1 PQARLHTGGD
11 IEGDGAAGA
20 HPALTCTGAA
30 RRLDPRAETLA
41 AAARLGGDD
50 VAQQAAHLTL
60 DVPGAAAD
68 VTGHRGGARLAA
80 AALAGLAEHGRVH
93 LDVPVHA
100 EHDIAEIQVQ
110 AHQCVFTAL
119 ATRARAGRATAAA
132 RRTEERLEDVAEAA
146 EPSATEAAVVVAAH
160 VVAATGIL
168 VSEHVVGMRDEL
180 EPLGRVLTRVHVGVQ
195 LPREL
200 AVGLLDLVLRCV
212 TGDPE
217 YFVMI
222 RHDHLSAC
230 A

>member
-110 AHQCVFTAL
+110 AYQCVFTQL
-119 ATRARAGRATAAA
+119 AQRTPSGQVTASSRRSDVRLVDVDVAHYPYAPEAAAAGASHVVEATA
-132 RRTEERLEDVAEAA
+132 
-146 EPSATEAAVVVAAH
+146 
-160 VVAATGIL
+160 
-168 VSEHVVGMRDEL
+168 
-180 EPLGRVLTRVHVGVQ
+180 
-195 LPREL
+195 
-200 AVGLLDLVLRCV
+200 
-212 TGDPE
+212 
-217 YFVMI
+217 
-222 RHDHLSAC
+222 
-230 A
+230 